1 MANIE
6 LMKTNLVK
14 NEEKLAK
21 KVALLAK
28 YESRK
33 AKHSAEWEKL
43 YGESFDDS
51 MKFIYSSYEFMDII
65 NPNAES
71 ATDIDM
77 DELCIIMWIEGY
89 LRCKKENQNII
100 ENMMNEGKSA
110 SEIFSRLVGK
120 DYVYDEETKTRSFK
134 E

>member
-1 MANIE
+1 MTDSDKI
-6 LMKTNLVK
+6 KLVA
-14 NEEKLAK
+14 LAK
-21 KVALLAK
+21 KAITTSLR
-28 YESRK
+28 EN
-33 AKHSAEWEKL
+33 
-43 YGESFDDS
+43 GIDDG
-51 MKFIYSSYEFMDII
+51 FMDII

-71 ATDIDM
+71 ATDINT

-110 SEIFSRLVGK
+110 SEIFSSLVGK
-120 DYVYDEETKTRSFK
+120 DYVYNEETKTRSFK

>member
-1 MANIE
+1 MTHNDKLE
-6 LMKTNLVK
+6 LIG
-14 NEEKLAK
+14 LAK
-21 KVALLAK
+21 NAMKVPLRENGID
-28 YESRK
+28 ESMIQMI
-33 AKHSAEWEKL
+33 H
-43 YGESFDDS
+43 
-51 MKFIYSSYEFMDII
+51 
-65 NPNAES
+65 PNAKSSE
-71 ATDIDM
+71 DLDLNEIC
-77 DELCIIMWIEGY
+77 LIMWIEGY

>member
-1 MANIE
+1 MTYGDKLE
-6 LMKTNLVK
+6 LIGLAKNAMKTSLGK
-14 NEEKLAK
+14 NGID
-21 KVALLAK
+21 
-28 YESRK
+28 ESMVQLI
-33 AKHSAEWEKL
+33 H
-43 YGESFDDS
+43 
-51 MKFIYSSYEFMDII
+51 
-65 NPNAES
+65 PNAKS
-71 ATDIDM
+71 SGDLDM
-77 DELCIIMWIEGY
+77 NDLSIIMYIEGY

>member
-1 MANIE
+1 
-6 LMKTNLVK
+6 MKTSLGENGIDEFIIQLIHPNVK
-14 NEEKLAK
+14 
-21 KVALLAK
+21 
-28 YESRK
+28 
-33 AKHSAEWEKL
+33 
-43 YGESFDDS
+43 
-51 MKFIYSSYEFMDII
+51 SSEDL
-65 NPNAES
+65 
-71 ATDIDM
+71 DM
-77 DELCIIMWIEGY
+77 RDLSIIMYIEGY

>member
-1 MANIE
+1 MTFSDKLE
-6 LMKTNLVK
+6 LTSLAFSAFKTPFKENGIDDEIMKIVSSLNPK
-14 NEEKLAK
+14 YDDF
-21 KVALLAK
+21 KV
-28 YESRK
+28 
-33 AKHSAEWEKL
+33 
-43 YGESFDDS
+43 
-51 MKFIYSSYEFMDII
+51 FILMY
-65 NPNAES
+65 
-71 ATDIDM
+71 
-77 DELCIIMWIEGY
+77 IEGY

>member
-1 MANIE
+1 MDYADKLE
-6 LMKTNLVK
+6 LIALGK
-14 NEEKLAK
+14 NSLDTPLRENGID
-21 KVALLAK
+21 
-28 YESRK
+28 ESMIQMI
-33 AKHSAEWEKL
+33 H
-43 YGESFDDS
+43 
-51 MKFIYSSYEFMDII
+51 
-65 NPNAES
+65 PNAKSSKDLDLNEIS
-71 ATDIDM
+71 
-77 DELCIIMWIEGY
+77 LIMWIEGY